1 MSKKKEHPAPP
12 VEPVHLKKTWNLEP
26 PVYLTI
32 IWAGIII
39 VAFYGIAIL
48 PGQIKSGRYYTISS
62 PVQGSAVYLDGEYL
76 GSGTITE
83 FIPSGSYTLRF
94 DFRDIASH
102 EMVLEVNSS
111 VLFTHLFPKK
121 HPITSPY
128 YLDSHQL
135 KEYLDQLFHDVIIHS
150 SILSYDD
157 VYHYPPLFTY
167 AARTA
172 IKGDMGSLALYFLRD
187 SALFVTSTEMRSDYL
202 EAIDMLTDHGV
213 TTDGELEVIRDKLIA
228 LSYEDYQRPSSPP
241 EYVSQPGSVD
251 TLAFSDIEIRGY
263 RYEGGVV
270 QLGRK
275 LSRETYPGVQEG
287 LVEAVVDP
295 FTMGESEISEYLW
308 ARFLEECPSWSKE
321 NKEELIDQKLVDES
335 YLDGIYPSTAFESMT
350 PIRNI
355 SYHAAQAFTEWLS
368 EKTGRDVSLPSSAQW
383 EYAGA
388 TMSTYSKTLSSYRTG
403 SAPAG
408 LLGGVWEMTGDSY
421 VPLSRYLSY
430 TIDTD
435 HAEAMIMLKGG
446 SYLNDSQ
453 SIDTARIGLIAKDEC
468 SDTAG
473 FRIVWN

>member
-39 VAFYGIAIL
+39 AVFYVVAIL

-83 FIPSGSYTLRF
+83 FIPSGSYTLGF
-94 DFRDIASH
+94 DFRDIASY
-102 EMVLEVNSS
+102 EMDLEVNRS

-121 HPITSPY
+121 HQITSPY
-128 YLDSHQL
+128 FLDSDQLKKYLDH
-135 KEYLDQLFHDVIIHS
+135 LFQDVIIHS
-150 SILSYDD
+150 SILTYDD

-167 AARTA
+167 AAETA
-172 IKGDMGSLALYFLRD
+172 LQGDMGSLVIPFMRD
-187 SALFVTSTEMRSDYL
+187 SALFVTSPEMRSDYL
-202 EAIDMLTDHGV
+202 TALDMLSENGV
-213 TTDGELEVIRDKLIA
+213 TSGELETIREKLMAI
-228 LSYEDYQRPSSPP
+228 SYEDYQRPSSLPDF
-241 EYVSQPGSVD
+241 VSQPEGGE
-251 TLAFSDIEIRGY
+251 TLSFADVEIRGY
-263 RYEGGVV
+263 RYKGGAI
-270 QLGRK
+270 QLGRN
-275 LSRETYPGVQEG
+275 LSRATYPGVQEG
-287 LVEAVVDP
+287 MTEAVVDS
-295 FTMGESEISEYLW
+295 FAISESEISEYLW
-308 ARFLEECPSWSKE
+308 ARFLEERPMWAKE
-321 NKEELIDQKLVDES
+321 NKDELTAQNLVDES

-368 EKTGRDVSLPSSAQW
+368 EKTGRNVTLPSSAQW
-383 EYAGA
+383 EYAGS
-388 TMSTYSKTLSSYRTG
+388 TSSTYSKTLTSYRTG
-403 SAPAG
+403 TAPAG
-408 LLGGVWEMTGDSY
+408 LLGGVWEMTKDSY

-430 TIDTD
+430 SIDTD
-435 HAEAMIMLKGG
+435 PAEAMTVLKGG
-446 SYLNDSQ
+446 SYLNDSN